1 MRLDHLPEVLYS
13 HYQRSPLSTPHFPTS
28 KWTLSKRRCRY
39 SHDPNKVIPR
49 WQRHQ
54 MHDPLRQTTEKDQFA
69 FSVRQSGIS
78 SKSILFPPFS
88 HFYSLLWN
96 CTFQWMRWMAT
107 AQSMIVLYTGA
118 LSDRS
123 SEYIMKTTQF
133 NLYNVP
139 KQVYSLA
146 SMVYNVSCSLLNS
159 SG

>member
-1 MRLDHLPEVLYS
+1 
-13 HYQRSPLSTPHFPTS
+13 
-28 KWTLSKRRCRY
+28 
-39 SHDPNKVIPR
+39 
-49 WQRHQ
+49 
-54 MHDPLRQTTEKDQFA
+54 
-69 FSVRQSGIS
+69 
-78 SKSILFPPFS
+78 
-88 HFYSLLWN
+88 
-96 CTFQWMRWMAT
+96 MAT

-146 SMVYNVSCSLLNS
+146 SMVYNVSRSLLNS